1 MKLMVGVVHEYAAHE
16 FARMFEGKLWDLHI
30 HESIVAIG
38 SARFG
43 SHSRRSKEGDV
54 DYKPYF
60 HGLEEDW
67 PSFVIGVV
75 VLNSHANFRADAAHW
90 FTYSDGKTHIVILL
104 SINRIDWQI
113 LVERWEEVPRTQPS
127 WSIANYGRIPRM
139 M

>member
-1 MKLMVGVVHEYAAHE
+1 MVSVVHEYAAHE
-16 FARMFEGKLWDLHI
+16 FARMFEGKLRYLHI
-30 HESIVAIG
+30 QESIVAIG

-43 SHSRRSKEGDV
+43 SHSRRSKEVDV
-54 DYKPYF
+54 SYKPYF

-67 PSFVIGVV
+67 PSFVIGVG
-75 VLNSHANFRADAAHW
+75 VLNSHANFRVDAAHW
-90 FTYSDGKTHIVILL
+90 FTYNDGKTHIVILL
-104 SINRIDWQI
+104 SINQIDWQS